1 MFLYKLSNQHILS
14 FLLDKYLG
22 VVEWLNLRRC
32 MFNFL
37 RTHKTLS
44 RETVVFIFPPAV
56 YEKSSVIHFNE
67 SLIWSVVFW
76 CFFFLVF

>member
-56 YEKSSVIHFNE
+56 YERSIIIQFNE
-67 SLIWSVVFW
+67 SLIWSVVF
-76 CFFFLVF
+76 FFLVF

>member
-1 MFLYKLSNQHILS
+1 MFLYKPSNQHILS

-37 RTHKTLS
+37 RTSETLS
-44 RETVVFIFPPAV
+44 KGTLVFIFPPAV
-56 YEKSSVIHFNE
+56 YERSPILYILTNH
-67 SLIWSVVFW
+67 
-76 CFFFLVF
+76 